1 MFSKTHTMQNII
13 RKVSFIAAGCV
24 LVSALNSCT
33 NNSTAGSGNCADS
46 VRMAL
51 AAAGVTTTTTTTTTR
66 DTVGGGAG
74 VADTTG
80 NGNGSGN
87 AAANGSSHMSSAR
100 GTGREA
106 KTRIMRMELAE
117 TDPML
122 GGHLQVSSPEFG
134 RGGVIPVKYTCDG
147 QGATPPL
154 QVGNIPKGTQ
164 SLALIVYDYHA
175 SPDGGQTYWL
185 IWNLDTSG
193 VIPENFTNDHEGM
206 NAAHQYGYTPL
217 CGRAGDHRYHFMFYA
232 LDCKL
237 VIGKNSTK
245 AAVEG
250 AMRNHILDKGELVG
264 IYNKRIE

>member
-1 MFSKTHTMQNII
+1 MQNII
-13 RKVSFIAAGCV
+13 RKVSFLAAGCV

-66 DTVGGGAG
+66 DTVGGGAA

-80 NGNGSGN
+80 NANGNSKSKSNGSGN
-87 AAANGSSHMSSAR
+87 AAANGSSHMSSTR

-154 QVGNIPKGTQ
+154 QVGNIPKGT
-164 SLALIVYDYHA
+164 
-175 SPDGGQTYWL
+175 
-185 IWNLDTSG
+185 
-193 VIPENFTNDHEGM
+193 
-206 NAAHQYGYTPL
+206 
-217 CGRAGDHRYHFMFYA
+217 
-232 LDCKL
+232 
-237 VIGKNSTK
+237 
-245 AAVEG
+245 
-250 AMRNHILDKGELVG
+250 
-264 IYNKRIE
+264 

>member
-1 MFSKTHTMQNII
+1 MQNII

-33 NNSTAGSGNCADS
+33 GNSTAGSGNCADS

-66 DTVGGGAG
+66 DTAGGGMNAT
-74 VADTTG
+74 DTA
-80 NGNGSGN
+80 GNGSGVEKGN
-87 AAANGSSHMSSAR
+87 SHMSSTS
-100 GTGREA
+100 TGKE
-106 KTRIMRMELAE
+106 KMTRKMRMELAE

-154 QVGNIPKGTQ
+154 QVGNIPKGAQ

-185 IWNLDTSG
+185 IWNLDTTG

-206 NAAHQYGYTPL
+206 NAAKQYGYTPL

-250 AMRNHILDKGELVG
+250 AMRNHILDKGEMVG